1 MAGGAS
7 RRVSV
12 GAGVLGAG
20 CQSVPG
26 RRVLGVLCGN
36 QPSDR
41 PTLISKFQP
50 PAFAYFG
57 CCVYCVWLISCLGM
71 TSTLEIRPG
80 SVDHRDLAILERALA
95 KKRGKTAR
103 LTGFDGH
110 RIEIPGDLVEAL
122 LLIVQQLH
130 TGNGV
135 SIAALRAEVT
145 TAEAADLLNVSRP
158 FVIKLLE
165 TGEIPFRKVGTHR
178 RVRLV
183 DVLEYRDRQDA
194 IANAALDNMVRQAE
208 EHGLYD

>member
-1 MAGGAS
+1 MLS
-7 RRVSV
+7 F
-12 GAGVLGAG
+12 
-20 CQSVPG
+20 
-26 RRVLGVLCGN
+26 
-36 QPSDR
+36 
-41 PTLISKFQP
+41 T
-50 PAFAYFG
+50 YFG
-57 CCVYCVWLISCLGM
+57 CCVYYVWLIPCLGM

-103 LTGFDGH
+103 LTGFDGL
-110 RIEIPGDLVEAL
+110 RIEIPSDLVDAL

-130 TGNGV
+130 IGHGV

-158 FVIKLLE
+158 FIIKLLE

-208 EHGLYD
+208 KHGLYD

>member
-1 MAGGAS
+1 
-7 RRVSV
+7 
-12 GAGVLGAG
+12 
-20 CQSVPG
+20 
-26 RRVLGVLCGN
+26 
-36 QPSDR
+36 
-41 PTLISKFQP
+41 
-50 PAFAYFG
+50 
-57 CCVYCVWLISCLGM
+57 M

-80 SVDHRDLAILERALA
+80 SVDHRDLTILQRSLA

-110 RIEIPGDLVEAL
+110 NIEIPSDLVEAL
-122 LLIVQQLH
+122 LLIVHQLQ

-165 TGEIPFRKVGTHR
+165 SGAMPFRKVGTHR
-178 RVRLV
+178 RVRLI

-194 IANAALDNMVRQAE
+194 VANAALNDMVRQAE
-208 EHGLYD
+208 RHGLYD

>member
-1 MAGGAS
+1 
-7 RRVSV
+7 
-12 GAGVLGAG
+12 
-20 CQSVPG
+20 
-26 RRVLGVLCGN
+26 
-36 QPSDR
+36 
-41 PTLISKFQP
+41 
-50 PAFAYFG
+50 
-57 CCVYCVWLISCLGM
+57 M

-80 SVDHRDLAILERALA
+80 SVDHRDLAILERSLA

-110 RIEIPGDLVEAL
+110 NIEIPSDLVEAL
-122 LLIVQQLH
+122 LLIVHQLQ

-165 TGEIPFRKVGTHR
+165 SGAMPFRKVGTHR
-178 RVRLV
+178 RVRLI

-194 IANAALDNMVRQAE
+194 VANAALNDMVRQAE
-208 EHGLYD
+208 RHGLYE